1 MTRSYEIGLMENLCL
16 VLREKWSIYNCQVYG
31 SKQPL
36 SIYTGDEIWNFVEM
50 IPDIIAFINDEFV
63 ESENNTCIMKSLNL
77 WKQIATFLKKT
88 TIYNKTDP
96 QHIKDMKINSYKND
110 MLKYKKLVKQ
120 FYAHGTSTLMT
131 RKNDGDSET
140 FYLHTLRYYMYDIIV
155 DTWNKYE
162 LGVGIFTMQGFER
175 RNKES
180 KATLLHT
187 NNKGN
192 IMIQNLVKLFT
203 KFSLEVNY

>member
-1 MTRSYEIGLMENLCL
+1 MTRSYEINFMENLCL
-16 VLREKWSIYNCQVYG
+16 VLRMKWSTYNCQVYG

-36 SIYTGDEIWNFVEM
+36 SKYTGDEIWNFVEM

-63 ESENNTCIMKSLNL
+63 ESENNTCIMKSLEL
-77 WKQIATFLKKT
+77 WKQIATFLKRT

-96 QHIKDMKINSYKND
+96 LHVQVMKIDSYKKD

-120 FYAHGTSTLMT
+120 FYAYGTNTFMT

-155 DTWNKYE
+155 DTWNTYK

-180 KATLLHT
+180 KATLLRT
-187 NNKGN
+187 NNKCN

-203 KFSLEVNY
+203 KFNLEGNS